1 MKLRQLNIH
10 LELIQCR
17 TVAVAWRD
25 YNVFFFVSKKLFKK
39 NLGALTHGEESSN
52 RHCRKTEV
60 LNAFFALVF
69 RGKACSCTSACI
81 VMKLNTFRFL
91 GANWINWREM
101 KKNRLAQLRVSLDLL
116 LICLSH
122 NFMWFDLLLQ
132 TCTELSS

>member
-25 YNVFFFVSKKLFKK
+25 YNVFFSFQRSYSRKTLMHWHMGK
-39 NLGALTHGEESSN
+39 NLATDTVE
-52 RHCRKTEV
+52 KAEV

-116 LICLSH
+116 LIRLSH

-132 TCTELSS
+132 TCTELST